1 MLQVLWR
8 CICIDLSSEYRCTA
22 LTFSPN
28 DMQLVLGL
36 TSYTASADLVTII
49 SQDILPLIIEL
60 LSRKTLADKSMQ
72 SHYVGREEGYVLL

>member
-1 MLQVLWR
+1 MLL
-8 CICIDLSSEYRCTA
+8 LSVPMIR
-22 LTFSPN
+22 N
-28 DMQLVLGL
+28 VVLGL

-60 LSRKTLADKSMQ
+60 LSRKALADKSMQ